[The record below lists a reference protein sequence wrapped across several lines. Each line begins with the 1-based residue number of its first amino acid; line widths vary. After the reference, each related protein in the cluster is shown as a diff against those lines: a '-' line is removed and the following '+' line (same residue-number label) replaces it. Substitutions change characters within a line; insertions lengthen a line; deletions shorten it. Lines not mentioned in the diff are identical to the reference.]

1 MPDLSES
8 AVQQFWEIRSP
19 VLHRIFYA
27 MENVENWTLDSNP
40 LVMEALVNLG
50 DKLDIAESMGVLPR
64 ESLVDMGEEILGV
77 LAYIRSGRAMRLL
90 GWMDATI
97 PGYAA
102 TLTELAKK
110 LGEQDFARLLFD
122 RLQAVERLQLLKEIF
137 DPKSIGVVVN
147 VLEGIRDDE

>member
-1 MPDLSES
+1 MPDLSEA
-8 AVQQFWEIRSP
+8 AVQEFWEVRSP

-64 ESLVDMGEEILGV
+64 ESLASMGEEVLGV
-77 LAYIRSGRAMRLL
+77 LAYIRTGRAMRLL
-90 GWMDATI
+90 GWMDAVI

-102 TLTELAKK
+102 TLTDIAKQ
-110 LGEQDFARLLFD
+110 LGDRDFAKLLFD
-122 RLQAVERLQLLKEIF
+122 RLQAVERLQLLKDIF
-137 DPKSIGVVVN
+137 DPNSIAVVVN
-147 VLEGIRDDE
+147 VLEGIRDDD